1 MYKKC
6 LALLLLALTLATNAL
21 PAAYGEVKSNDP
33 GVTKIHVAAAQGD
46 SLYLRSHL
54 TYDNINLP
62 DGTGSTPL
70 FYAVE
75 NGKIGSTTRLI
86 TNGADVHVRN
96 NDGATPLH
104 HAAFGIS
111 PMCFR
116 LLIEAGADVNA
127 VDKHKCTPLHIIAS
141 FETPQES
148 TEERQEEL
156 ECIKILLAHGADIK
170 LKTVS
175 DKTALDL
182 AKESKRD
189 DMVAL
194 LKEHVRKKIDSLQQ
208 AINKIKQKEKE
219 KKQEKKQLDRE
230 VAAYDKL

>member
-1 MYKKC
+1 MNKKC
-6 LALLLLALTLATNAL
+6 LALLLLALTLAANAM
-21 PAAYGEVKSNDP
+21 PAAYGEVRASDP
-33 GVTKIHVAAAQGD
+33 GVTKIHVAAAQGN
-46 SLYLRSHL
+46 SLYLRSNL

-104 HAAFGIS
+104 HAVFGNS

-127 VDKHKCTPLHIIAS
+127 VDKHNCTPLHIITS
-141 FETPQES
+141 SETPQES
-148 TEERQEEL
+148 AEERQAEL

-175 DKTALDL
+175 GKTALDL

-194 LKEHVRKKIDSLQQ
+194 LKEHVRNKIAKLQQ
-208 AINKIKQKEKE
+208 KLNQIKQEEKE
-219 KKQEKKQLDRE
+219 KKQAKKQIDGE